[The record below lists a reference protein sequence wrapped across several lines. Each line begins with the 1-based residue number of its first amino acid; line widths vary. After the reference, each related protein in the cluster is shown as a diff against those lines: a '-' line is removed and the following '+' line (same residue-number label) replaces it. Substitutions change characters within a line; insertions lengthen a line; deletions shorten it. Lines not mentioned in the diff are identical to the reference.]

1 MPSARR
7 SLQQLILVGAIALG
21 SACTKAEPVPA
32 GDIAATLA
40 IDTVEDTQFD
50 PILLR
55 GKPTL
60 VVFASPT
67 CPHCIAEL
75 PLAQAAATTEQAN
88 VVAVF
93 VVGGKE
99 SAANVATNAK
109 FAGHVLVDDGTLRKR
124 FGIEAVP
131 YTLVLGSDG
140 RAHSAFRGEQSEQT
154 LRTALADAK

>member
-1 MPSARR
+1 MPSPWRW
-7 SLQQLILVGAIALG
+7 LQPFILVGALVG
-21 SACTKAEPVPA
+21 ACSKAEPVPP

-40 IDTVEDTQFD
+40 IDTVDDTQFD

-75 PLAQAAATTEQAN
+75 PLAQRAATTEQAN

-93 VVGGKE
+93 VAGDKE
-99 SAANVATNAK
+99 RAANVATNTK
-109 FAGHVLVDDGTLRKR
+109 FGGHVLVDDGALRKR
-124 FGIEAVP
+124 YGIESVP

-140 RAHSAFRGEQSEQT
+140 HAHRAFRGEQSEAT
-154 LRTALADAK
+154 LRAALADAK